1 VQGADGRCPRLA
13 LVGVLRRI
21 LGPMNGGKRNAD
33 RTREK
38 ILRAA
43 IGEFATHGYSG
54 ARVERI
60 RQRARANTRMI
71 YHYFGDKSRLYVA
84 VLERVIGELRLEELR
99 LEVDQVDQIDPVAGL
114 LQLFDFIDR
123 HFTAHPELM
132 TLLSGENLLRGRF
145 LRRSAK
151 TPIISSP
158 LMPLMEELL
167 RRGERKGL
175 IRPGVDPLHLYVV
188 MVALCYFHR
197 SNAHTLSFLF
207 RTDLLASG
215 WQSEH
220 KKVATD
226 LLAGYLRAGRA
237 MP

>member
-1 VQGADGRCPRLA
+1 MTV
-13 LVGVLRRI
+13 
-21 LGPMNGGKRNAD
+21 GKRNAD

-84 VLERVIGELRLEELR
+84 VLEHVIGQLRLEELR
-99 LEVDQVDQIDPVAGL
+99 LEIDQVDQIDPVEGL
-114 LQLFDFIDR
+114 LQLFDFIDQ

-132 TLLSGENLLRGRF
+132 TLLTGENLLGGRF
-145 LRRSAK
+145 LRSSAK
-151 TPIISSP
+151 TPIITSP

-175 IRPGVDPLHLYVV
+175 IRPDIDPLHLYVV

-207 RTDLLASG
+207 RTDLLASH

-226 LLAGYLRAGRA
+226 LLTGYLRAGRA
-237 MP
+237 AP

>member
-1 VQGADGRCPRLA
+1 
-13 LVGVLRRI
+13 
-21 LGPMNGGKRNAD
+21 MNGGKRNAD

-60 RQRARANTRMI
+60 RKRAGANTRMI

-84 VLERVIGELRLEELR
+84 VLEHVIGELRQEEMR
-99 LEVDQVDQIDPVAGL
+99 LEVDRIDPVEGL
-114 LQLFDFIDR
+114 LQLYDFVDQ

-145 LRRSAK
+145 LRASAK
-151 TPIISSP
+151 TRIISSP
-158 LMPLMEELL
+158 LTSFIEELL

-175 IRPGVDPLHLYVV
+175 IRPGIDPLHLYVV

-207 RTDLLASG
+207 HTDLLDPA

-220 KKVATD
+220 KKMASEMLVA
-226 LLAGYLRAGRA
+226 YLRPRRA
-237 MP
+237 AP

>member
-1 VQGADGRCPRLA
+1 
-13 LVGVLRRI
+13 
-21 LGPMNGGKRNAD
+21 MSGGKRNAD

-43 IGEFATHGYSG
+43 IGEFTNHGFSG

-60 RQRARANTRMI
+60 RQRSRANTRMI

-84 VLERVIGELRLEELR
+84 VLEHVIGQLRLEELR
-99 LEVDQVDQIDPVAGL
+99 LEIDQVDQIDPVEGL
-114 LQLFDFIDR
+114 LQLFDFIDE
-123 HFTAHPELM
+123 HFTAHPEIM
-132 TLLSGENLLRGRF
+132 TLLSGENLLGGRF
-145 LRRSAK
+145 LRGSAK
-151 TPIISSP
+151 TPIITSP
-158 LMPLMEELL
+158 LMPLMEGLL

-207 RTDLLASG
+207 RTDLLAPG
-215 WQSEH
+215 WLSDH

-237 MP
+237 G

>member
-1 VQGADGRCPRLA
+1 
-13 LVGVLRRI
+13 
-21 LGPMNGGKRNAD
+21 MTGGKRNAD

-84 VLERVIGELRLEELR
+84 VLEHVIGQLRLEELR
-99 LEVDQVDQIDPVAGL
+99 LEIDQVDQIDPVEGL
-114 LQLFDFIDR
+114 LQLFDFIDQ

-145 LRRSAK
+145 LRSSAK
-151 TPIISSP
+151 TPIITSP
-158 LMPLMEELL
+158 LMPLMEGLL

-220 KKVATD
+220 KRVATD
-226 LLAGYLRAGRA
+226 LLTGYLRAGRA
-237 MP
+237 AP

>member
-1 VQGADGRCPRLA
+1 
-13 LVGVLRRI
+13 
-21 LGPMNGGKRNAD
+21 MNSGKRSAD

-43 IGEFATHGYSG
+43 ISEFATHGYSG
-54 ARVERI
+54 ARVDRI
-60 RQRARANTRMI
+60 RQRSRANTRMI

-84 VLERVIGELRLEELR
+84 VLEHVIGELRLEELR
-99 LEVDQVDQIDPVAGL
+99 LEVDQVDQTDPVEGL
-114 LQLFDFIDR
+114 LQLFDFVDQ
-123 HFTAHPELM
+123 HFAAHPELM
-132 TLLSGENLLRGRF
+132 TLLSGENLLRGKF
-145 LRRSAK
+145 LRSSAK
-151 TPIISSP
+151 TPIITSP

-207 RTDLLASG
+207 RTDLLASS

-226 LLAGYLRAGRA
+226 LLVGYLRAGRA
-237 MP
+237 TP

>member
-1 VQGADGRCPRLA
+1 
-13 LVGVLRRI
+13 
-21 LGPMNGGKRNAD
+21 MNGTKRNAD

-71 YHYFGDKSRLYVA
+71 YHYFGDKRRLYVA
-84 VLERVIGELRLEELR
+84 VLEHVIGDLRQAELR
-99 LEVDQVDQIDPVAGL
+99 LEVDQIDPLEGL
-114 LQLFDFIDR
+114 LQLFEFTDR
-123 HFTAHPELM
+123 HFAAHPELL
-132 TLLSGENLLRGRF
+132 TLMSGENLLRGRF
-145 LRRSAK
+145 LGSTAK
-151 TPIISSP
+151 PPIISSP
-158 LMPLMEELL
+158 LMPLMKQLL
-167 RRGERKGL
+167 RRGEREGL
-175 IRPGVDPLHLYVV
+175 IRPGIDPLHLYIV

-207 RTDLLASG
+207 RTDLLAPS

-220 KKVATD
+220 KRIALDFLTQ
-226 LLAGYLRAGRA
+226 YLRSGRA
-237 MP
+237 PA

>member
-1 VQGADGRCPRLA
+1 
-13 LVGVLRRI
+13 
-21 LGPMNGGKRNAD
+21 MNGGKRNAD

-43 IGEFATHGYSG
+43 ISEFATHGYSG

-84 VLERVIGELRLEELR
+84 VLEHVIGELRLEELR
-99 LEVDQVDQIDPVAGL
+99 LEIDQVDQVDPVEGL
-114 LQLFDFIDR
+114 LQLFDFIDQ
-123 HFTAHPELM
+123 HFGAHPELM

-145 LRRSAK
+145 LRSSAK
-151 TPIISSP
+151 TPIITSP

-175 IRPGVDPLHLYVV
+175 VRPGVDPLHLYVV

-207 RTDLLASG
+207 RTDLLSSS
-215 WQSEH
+215 WQSAH

-237 MP
+237 AP

>member
-1 VQGADGRCPRLA
+1 
-13 LVGVLRRI
+13 
-21 LGPMNGGKRNAD
+21 MNGGKRNAD

-60 RQRARANTRMI
+60 RKRAGANTRMI

-84 VLERVIGELRLEELR
+84 VLEHVIGELRQEEMR
-99 LEVDQVDQIDPVAGL
+99 LEVDRIDPVEGL
-114 LQLFDFIDR
+114 LQLYDFIDQ

-145 LRRSAK
+145 LRSSAK
-151 TPIISSP
+151 TRIISSP
-158 LMPLMEELL
+158 LISLIEELL

-175 IRPGVDPLHLYVV
+175 IRAGIDPLHLYVL

-207 RTDLLASG
+207 RTDLLDSG

-220 KKVATD
+220 KKAAGEMLV
-226 LLAGYLRAGRA
+226 GYLRARRA
-237 MP
+237 AP

>member
-1 VQGADGRCPRLA
+1 
-13 LVGVLRRI
+13 
-21 LGPMNGGKRNAD
+21 MNGGKRNAD

-60 RQRARANTRMI
+60 RKRAGANTRMI

-84 VLERVIGELRLEELR
+84 VLEHVIGELRQEEMHLEIDR
-99 LEVDQVDQIDPVAGL
+99 IDPVEGL
-114 LQLFDFIDR
+114 LQLFDFVDQ

-145 LRRSAK
+145 LRSSAK
-151 TPIISSP
+151 TRIISSP
-158 LMPLMEELL
+158 LISLIEELL

-175 IRPGVDPLHLYVV
+175 IRAGIDPLHLYVL

-207 RTDLLASG
+207 RTDLLDSD

-220 KKVATD
+220 KKAASEMLV
-226 LLAGYLRAGRA
+226 GYLRTRRA
-237 MP
+237 AA

>member
-1 VQGADGRCPRLA
+1 
-13 LVGVLRRI
+13 
-21 LGPMNGGKRNAD
+21 MNSGKRNAD

-84 VLERVIGELRLEELR
+84 VLEQCVIGELRLEGAR
-99 LEVDQVDQIDPVAGL
+99 LEVDQVDQIDPVEGL
-114 LQLFDFIDR
+114 LLLFDFIDQ

-145 LRRSAK
+145 LRSSAK
-151 TPIISSP
+151 TPIITSP
-158 LMPLMEELL
+158 LMPLMEQLL
-167 RRGERKGL
+167 RRGERRGA
-175 IRPGVDPLHLYVV
+175 DPSGRQSPSPLRGR

-207 RTDLLASG
+207 LHRPPGLQLAKRAQEDGHRSVGGVPARGPGGALARTHAEPEL
-215 WQSEH
+215 
-220 KKVATD
+220 
-226 LLAGYLRAGRA
+226 
-237 MP
+237 

>member
-1 VQGADGRCPRLA
+1 
-13 LVGVLRRI
+13 
-21 LGPMNGGKRNAD
+21 MNGKRDAD

-43 IGEFATHGYSG
+43 IGEFAAHGYSG

-84 VLERVIGELRLEELR
+84 VLEHVIGDLRLAELR
-99 LEVDQVDQIDPVAGL
+99 LEVDQIDPLEGL
-114 LQLFDFIDR
+114 LQLFEFVDH
-123 HFTAHPELM
+123 HFGAHPELI

-145 LRRSAK
+145 LRSSTK

-158 LMPLMEELL
+158 LMPLMEELI

-188 MVALCYFHR
+188 MVALSYFHR

-207 RTDLLASG
+207 RTDLLGAP
-215 WQSEH
+215 WQGEH
-220 KKVATD
+220 KKVAVE
-226 LLAGYLRAGRA
+226 LLTSYLRPARA
-237 MP
+237 PV

>member
-1 VQGADGRCPRLA
+1 MKA
-13 LVGVLRRI
+13 
-21 LGPMNGGKRNAD
+21 GKRNAD

-60 RQRARANTRMI
+60 RKRAGANTRMI

-84 VLERVIGELRLEELR
+84 VLEHVIGELRQEEMH
-99 LEVDQVDQIDPVAGL
+99 LEVDRIDPVEGL
-114 LQLFDFIDR
+114 LQLFDFVDQ

-145 LRRSAK
+145 LRSSAK
-151 TPIISSP
+151 TRIISSP
-158 LMPLMEELL
+158 LISLIEELL
-167 RRGERKGL
+167 RRGEREGL
-175 IRPGVDPLHLYVV
+175 IRLGIDPLHLYVV

-207 RTDLLASG
+207 RTDLLDAD
-215 WQSEH
+215 WQSDH
-220 KKVATD
+220 KKAASEMLV
-226 LLAGYLRAGRA
+226 GYLRARRA
-237 MP
+237 AP

>member
-1 VQGADGRCPRLA
+1 
-13 LVGVLRRI
+13 
-21 LGPMNGGKRNAD
+21 MNGGKRNAD

-99 LEVDQVDQIDPVAGL
+99 LEVDQADQLDPVAGL
-114 LQLFDFIDR
+114 LQLFDFIDQ
-123 HFTAHPELM
+123 HFTTHPELM
-132 TLLSGENLLRGRF
+132 TLLTGENLLRGRF
-145 LRRSAK
+145 LRSSAK

-207 RTDLLASG
+207 RTDLLAAN
-215 WQSEH
+215 WQNEH

-237 MP
+237 AP

>member
-1 VQGADGRCPRLA
+1 
-13 LVGVLRRI
+13 
-21 LGPMNGGKRNAD
+21 MNGAKRNAD

-43 IGEFATHGYSG
+43 IAEFAAHGYNG

-71 YHYFGDKSRLYVA
+71 YHYFGDKRRLYVA
-84 VLERVIGELRLEELR
+84 VLEHVIGDLRQEELR
-99 LEVDQVDQIDPVAGL
+99 LEVDQIDPLEGL
-114 LQLFDFIDR
+114 LQLFEFIDH
-123 HFTAHPELM
+123 HFATHPELI

-145 LRRSAK
+145 LGSSAK
-151 TPIISSP
+151 PPIISSP
-158 LMPLMEELL
+158 LMPLMKQLL

-175 IRPGVDPLHLYVV
+175 IRPGIDPLHLYVV

-207 RTDLLASG
+207 RTELLSPS
-215 WQSEH
+215 WQGEH
-220 KKVATD
+220 KKIAVD
-226 LLAGYLRAGRA
+226 LLTHYLRSGRA
-237 MP
+237 PS